1 MEELLYYTLQLY
13 SHRTGACIG
22 ADLPIIASGVLT
34 VKAVGIFFFFFLR
47 YCRKGIVLKEV
58 L

>member
-34 VKAVGIFFFFFLR
+34 VKAVSFFFSVFCGTAER
-47 YCRKGIVLKEV
+47 G
-58 L
+58 